1 MTIADPDEL
10 SDDVEQVRDE
20 VYRRALANKVVDCQ
34 EALEVLRTELEE
46 GRFAPTNPEDE
57 VYREHLISTLEH
69 AELELERWCVDRDV
83 MTPL

>member
-1 MTIADPDEL
+1 MDADDL
-10 SDDVEQVRDE
+10 SDDVEKVRDQ
-20 VYRRALANKVVDCQ
+20 VYRKALEQLVVDCQ
-34 EALEVLRTELEE
+34 EALDTLREELEE

-69 AELELERWCVDRDV
+69 AELELERWCVDRNV